1 MKDLTGK
8 VALVT
13 GSSLGIG
20 AAIAEVL
27 AAEGCIVALTARGR
41 PALEAVKARIEASGG
56 RAGVFPCDVGDASA
70 VAAMVD
76 AIAEDLGPVDILV
89 NNAGAGTFKPLD
101 RMTLDEAMLTVNL
114 PFGAAIAAC
123 HAVVPGMIARGSGH
137 IVNLTS
143 PAGYLPLPY
152 MVPYTASRHAM
163 VGLSLSLREELAEH
177 GVGVSL
183 LCPAQVNTGY
193 FERND
198 ADMGW
203 YPRISKN
210 FPTLEPERV
219 GQEAVKAI
227 KKNTREK
234 IFPSRLD
241 IMIQSYR
248 RAPDVSLALMK
259 QTGLFRPSNDPK
271 KP

>member
-1 MKDLTGK
+1 MKDLAGK

-20 AAIAEVL
+20 AAIAEAL
-27 AAEGCIVALTARGR
+27 ASEGCIVALTARGR
-41 PALEAVKARIEASGG
+41 PALEAVQARIVGSGG
-56 RAGVFPCDVGDASA
+56 KAGVFPCDVGDSA
-70 VAAMVD
+70 AVKAMVD
-76 AIAEDLGPVDILV
+76 AIADDLGPVDILV

-101 RMTLDEAMLTVNL
+101 RMTIDEAMLTVNL
-114 PFGAAIAAC
+114 PFGAAVAAC

-163 VGLSLSLREELAEH
+163 VGLSLSLREELADH
-177 GVGVSL
+177 GIGVSL

-198 ADMGW
+198 ANMDW
-203 YPRISKN
+203 YPKISKN
-210 FPTLEPERV
+210 FPILEPDEV
-219 GQEAVKAI
+219 GREAVKVI
-227 KKNTREK
+227 KKNTRER

-241 IMIQSYR
+241 VMLQTYR
-248 RAPDVSLALMK
+248 RAPDVGLALMK
-259 QTGLFRPSNDPK
+259 RTGLFRPSADPK
-271 KP
+271 KR